1 MRLCDAFPTVEGLEE
16 VVGTGVSDGVSDGV
30 GEAGAFDGCADGDCV
45 TVTDP
50 DVGADL
56 DQTPHDAMTV

>member
-1 MRLCDAFPTVEGLEE
+1 MRRCDVFPTVEGLEE
-16 VVGTGVSDGVSDGV
+16 VVGIGVSDGV
-30 GEAGAFDGCADGDCV
+30 GESGVFEGCVGRADDDCA